1 MKLLSN
7 LLKSPMFVIGMVL
20 FIATIL
26 IALVG
31 PLVYNVNTNQV
42 SGPYAAPGTMGTWT
56 DPQSGQIIQ
65 PYLLLGSDNM
75 GRDNISLLIMGL
87 RSSLYVGLLAGVI
100 ATTLGTLIGIYGGF
114 RGGWIDDALN
124 SVTNLFIVIPSFVVL
139 ILISSSLSNGRSL
152 TLIGLI
158 IGMTTWTWSARAVRA
173 QSAALKSRDHI
184 SLARMNGDNTLVIL
198 VKHIL
203 PYLLSYVFMVF
214 ILQIASGILSEAA
227 ISMIGLGPLD
237 TQSLGVILND
247 AKSNGALGDGVW
259 WAFFPASIFITLI
272 VFALY
277 LINTSMEGV
286 FNPRLRK

>member
-31 PLVYNVNTNQV
+31 PLVYDVNTSQV
-42 SGPYAAPGTMGTWT
+42 SGPYSAPGTLGTWT
-56 DPQSGQIIQ
+56 DPQSGQVTQ